1 MSPRTKRTTKN
12 EPWKNR
18 LDQTVVR
25 RMAERLKAVYPRF
38 DVDRYLA
45 AAVWE
50 QFETRELKD
59 RIRVLAFLLKEF
71 LPARYPKA
79 VDILIAAAP
88 PLGIFEN
95 WTFTSYV
102 EQFGLDDL
110 ETSVLALEELTKTGT
125 GEFAI
130 RPFIIRYPDQM
141 LAVLTRWTA
150 DPNEHVRRLAAEGC
164 RPRGVWTMHIEQ
176 FRQDPRPVLTI
187 LERLKADPSLYVRKA
202 VANNLNDISKDHP
215 ALLLKT
221 ALRWM
226 KDKHPHTNWI
236 LRHACRSLIKQGV
249 PEVFPLFGFTP
260 SPKLGKVTF
269 NLSRKRVRIGDTIV
283 LSCRIPSSGKSAQKL
298 AIDYRVHYVKTRGRL
313 SPKLFKWAEKRLAPG
328 DVLTL
333 DTKHSFEDRSTRT
346 HFPGTHQFELI
357 VNGRVFARTSCE
369 VLPA

>member
-25 RMAERLKAVYPRF
+25 RMAERVKAVYPRF
-38 DVDRYLA
+38 DVNQYLA
-45 AAVWE
+45 ATVRE

-71 LPARYPKA
+71 LPTKYPKA
-79 VDILIAAAP
+79 IDILIAAAP

-110 ETSVLALEELTKTGT
+110 DASVLALQELTKTGT

-130 RPFIIRYPDQM
+130 RPFIIRYPDRM
-141 LAVLTRWTA
+141 LAVLTRWTSN
-150 DPNEHVRRLAAEGC
+150 PNEHVRRLAAEGC

-176 FRQDPRPVLTI
+176 FRKDPRLVLTV
-187 LERLKADPSLYVRKA
+187 LERLKADPSPYVRKA

-215 ALLLKT
+215 ELLLKT

-226 KDKHPHTNWI
+226 KDRHPHTNWI

-269 NLSRKRVRIGDTIV
+269 AISKQRVTIGGSVT
-283 LSCRIPSSGKSAQKL
+283 LSCVIPSASRSAQKL
-298 AIDYRVHYVKTRGRL
+298 AIDYRVHYVKSTGKL
-313 SPKLFKWAEKRLAPG
+313 SAKLFKWSEKRLAPR
-328 DVLTL
+328 DSLEL
-333 DTKHSFEDRSTRT
+333 ETKHSFEDRSTRT
-346 HFPGTHQFELI
+346 HFPGRHRFELI
-357 VNGRVFARTSCE
+357 INGRLAAETWCDLR
-369 VLPA
+369 